1 MKPGAL
7 AGCAGCVL
15 FRSGMSNLQ
24 FASDEAERAVRGL
37 GFVFFGGWYFADG
50 AKEAAPA

>member
-1 MKPGAL
+1 
-7 AGCAGCVL
+7 
-15 FRSGMSNLQ
+15 MSNLQ
-24 FASDEAERAVRGL
+24 FAPDRAERATREF